1 VLTVL
6 KFSCSFCGH
15 RHEGGQTPGLS
26 VDIGLCPR
34 VEEAIPL
41 THCLEAFTKDIILKD
56 YKCDDCGK
64 SGGVTKATRIK
75 QAAQYAVIKLTRT
88 DSMGKTDTEVTFP
101 TSELDLAPLFA
112 RSDANESHCYEIIGV
127 AHHFGDR

>member
-1 VLTVL
+1 MLTVL
-6 KFSCSFCGH
+6 KFSCCFCGH

-34 VEEAIPL
+34 VKGAIPL
-41 THCLEAFTKDIILKD
+41 MQCLEAFTKGTILKD
-56 YKCDDCGK
+56 YKCDGCGK

-88 DSMGKTDTEVTFP
+88 DSQGKRNTQVTFP
-101 TSELDLAPLFA
+101 TSELDLAPLFV
-112 RSDANESHCYEIIGV
+112 RSDVDEGFRYEIIGV
-127 AHHFGDR
+127 THHSGDR